1 MNTPTDIAQQ
11 AIDASGSD
19 TDIGDIEEGTR
30 EAQICLRQYRQCLMQ
45 LFRGAHWDFARG
57 QIPLQLLAD
66 ATQPAPPNIVPIP
79 WLYEYA
85 YPIDCMKARFVP
97 WNPPINLP
105 VPTGNIIP
113 SNSGSPLFPVTV
125 NTPGGKLRPSPFLLA
140 NDANYPPPA
149 GTVTWEVQGISPGG
163 RTVILTNVRNAL
175 LVYTQLILYPSQ
187 WDPLFRAAMV
197 AFLAAEIA
205 LPLNKD
211 KKFGMQMRREN
222 LNILKQ
228 KLELARV
235 ANGNEAWSSS
245 DFATDWIQFRRT
257 GGGYGAWGDRGTAG
271 GVLGFGWEE
280 CGFGGNTSAY

>member
-11 AIDASGSD
+11 AIDASGGD
-19 TDIGDIEEGTR
+19 TVIGDIEEGTR
-30 EAQICLRQYRQCLMQ
+30 EAQVCLRQYRQCLMQ

-57 QIPLQLLAD
+57 QIPMQLLAD
-66 ATQPAPPNIVPIP
+66 ATRAFPPNIVPTP

-97 WNPPINLP
+97 WNPPTNLP
-105 VPTGNIIP
+105 IPSGNIVPPNNNVPLTSVPLTIP
-113 SNSGSPLFPVTV
+113 
-125 NTPGGKLRPSPFLLA
+125 PGGKLRPARFLLA
-140 NDANYPPPA
+140 NDANYPPPT
-149 GTVTWEVQGISPGG
+149 GTVTWETQGISPVG
-163 RTVILTNVRNAL
+163 RTVILTNVRNAT

-187 WDPLFRAAMV
+187 WDSLFRAAMV

-222 LNILKQ
+222 FGILKQ

-257 GGGYGAWGDRGTAG
+257 GGGYGTWGHESGP
-271 GVLGFGWEE
+271 GVLGFGWED
-280 CGFGGNTSAY
+280 CFGGNDSAY